1 MDVIYFLLYKVLLAE
16 NKKNETHNF
25 MVICHADLKLESGAK
40 PERSRRR
47 DKESKQH
54 TTGKLGRCQD
64 NDLKP
69 EYLP

>member
-1 MDVIYFLLYKVLLAE
+1 
-16 NKKNETHNF
+16 

>member
-1 MDVIYFLLYKVLLAE
+1 
-16 NKKNETHNF
+16 
-25 MVICHADLKLESGAK
+25 MVICKTDLKLESGVK

-64 NDLKP
+64 DDLKP